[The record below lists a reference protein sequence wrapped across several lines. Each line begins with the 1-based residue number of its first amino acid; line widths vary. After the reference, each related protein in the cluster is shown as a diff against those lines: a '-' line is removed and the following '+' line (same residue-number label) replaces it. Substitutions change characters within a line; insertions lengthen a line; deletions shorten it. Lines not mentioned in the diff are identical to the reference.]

1 MMAKTLHFKRVP
13 QRVYQSHSH
22 ALVKEGVLR
31 SIMLKDS
38 LMFKCP
44 KNVGENLLIILL
56 K

>member
-22 ALVKEGVLR
+22 ALVKEGVLH

-44 KNVGENLLIILL
+44 KNVR
-56 K
+56 